1 MAELNFTP
9 PTLAGGPTVT
19 GTVDFGPA
27 KERMSKLLQRLLQR
41 IGLTGLRYFVQTM
54 LTDTGFSRA
63 HASYAVDLDGLGV
76 KWGIL
81 SPAKSEDGV
90 DLATLLNWMEHGIKR
105 HRVSFTNRV
114 GSIRY
119 MLVKWF
125 ERHGFKVWRSVTT
138 GRAVRR
144 HATGY
149 TTGSSMLAM
158 RGHMVWGYSHPALST
173 SMYFVRADF
182 PELLGSI
189 ENTL

>member
-1 MAELNFTP
+1 MAELSFTP
-9 PTLAGGPTVT
+9 PTLAGAI
-19 GTVDFGPA
+19 DFGPA
-27 KERMSKLLQRLLQR
+27 RARMSKLLHRLLQR
-41 IGLTGLRYFVQTM
+41 IGLTGMRYFVQAM

-63 HASYAVDLDGLGV
+63 RASYAVDLDGQGV

-81 SPAKSEDGV
+81 SPAKSEDGA
-90 DLATLLNWMEHGIKR
+90 DLATLLNWMEHGIRR
-105 HRVSFTNRV
+105 HWVSFTNRD
-114 GSIRY
+114 GSTRY

-125 ERHGFKVWRSVTT
+125 ERHGFKVWKSPTT